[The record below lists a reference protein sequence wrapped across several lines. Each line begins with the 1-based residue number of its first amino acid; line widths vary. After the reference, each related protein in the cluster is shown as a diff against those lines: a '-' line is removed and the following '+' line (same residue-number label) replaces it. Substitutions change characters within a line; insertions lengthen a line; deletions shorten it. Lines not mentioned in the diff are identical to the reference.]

1 MDDFQQ
7 YPPGLLSAL
16 GINPEDLLRQ
26 QRRGGLL
33 SAGLQ
38 GLVSS
43 GYSPVRQTTGQI
55 IGQMGLAGV
64 QGMQQAGESAIE
76 RALKGLQ
83 TQKMTLDLETA
94 RRQQAALQRL
104 RQTQTGNVEQAL
116 AGGGG
121 PTVQNAERL
130 AATAPAGRLSRE
142 QLIEFA
148 SNPDLPTEER
158 NVLLKVAEQLKTPEV
173 SLPANAALYAQ
184 TMGYGTDPR
193 KFTQAQ
199 ARDVQAFIE
208 RPTIDQQVSLARL
221 GYETGINLPGVRT
234 VPSVAQVPGQAPAQ
248 APAQAPVQPS
258 AQPSV
263 AANVN
268 PVAGLS
274 PKASQEIRAK
284 MIEARPAVLSSAN
297 YTLTQI
303 KDTFDTADKLLND
316 PEALKAISGFTGP
329 LTALV
334 PGTKAYDAAA
344 LINNL
349 QSRNFVSEI
358 QTMRQNSPTG
368 GAVGNVAVA
377 EMQGLSN
384 IPASLQIG
392 QSEKQ
397 LRDQLEQLKR
407 RSNAAINSIIDSYK
421 RDYGSTDG
429 LEKITERAVVET
441 KPVVTPPQGAIDL
454 LKRNPRLAK
463 EFDDKYGEGMS
474 AKYLKVK

>member
-1 MDDFQQ
+1 MDGLLNQN
-7 YPPGLLSAL
+7 PVLLSAL
-16 GINPEDLLRQ
+16 GINPEDLRRQ
-26 QRRGGLL
+26 QQQAGLL

-38 GLVSS
+38 LLAGS
-43 GYSPVRQTTGQI
+43 GYSPIRQSTGQLL
-55 IGQMGLAGV
+55 GQAGMAGV
-64 QGMQQAGESAIE
+64 QGMQQAGESAID
-76 RALKGLQ
+76 RALKGMQ
-83 TQKMTLDLETA
+83 VQKMTLDLETA

-104 RQTQTGNVEQAL
+104 RETQTGNVQQAL

-121 PTVQNAERL
+121 PTIQNAERL
-130 AATAPAGRLSRE
+130 ATTAPAGGITRD
-142 QLIEFA
+142 QLIDFA
-148 SNPDLPTEER
+148 RNPDLPTEER
-158 NVLLKVAEQLKTPEV
+158 NILLKVAEQLKTPEV

-193 KFTQAQ
+193 KFSPAQ
-199 ARDVQAFIE
+199 ARDVQSFIE

-221 GYETGINLPGVRT
+221 GFETGINLPATRGVQPT
-234 VPSVAQVPGQAPAQ
+234 AQISGQAPAQ
-248 APAQAPVQPS
+248 TPGQAPV
-258 AQPSV
+258 QPSV

-329 LTALV
+329 ISALV

-407 RSNAAINSIIDSYK
+407 RSNAAITSIIDSYK

-429 LEKITERAVVET
+429 LEKIGERAVVET
-441 KPVVTPPQGAIDL
+441 KPVITPPQGAVDL